1 MKRLAERL
9 APALGEMK
17 EKERVVEIMEWL
29 QMNWEIVIV
38 VFFCLEKIVKL
49 SPSDKDDILVDV
61 VWQGLTKMLKKEN
74 SK

>member
-1 MKRLAERL
+1 
-9 APALGEMK
+9 
-17 EKERVVEIMEWL
+17 MEWL
-29 QMNWEIVIV
+29 SENWEIVLV

-61 VWQGLTKMLKKEN
+61 VFQGLVKMLKKGG